1 MRHPVRWRW
10 RRYDQGGK
18 SQLTFVVENYHL
30 MTATITATRF
40 MLLLLYFTFTFLPR
54 CTTSFGELLCF
65 FICYYAPS
73 SCAPSNKQKRR
84 AKQAHER
91 SMSHEQAKAK
101 SAANAKEL
109 FIWRWRV
116 ACAAHGVWFLT
127 FMFWVYRYWSY
138 RYR

>member
-1 MRHPVRWRW
+1 
-10 RRYDQGGK
+10 
-18 SQLTFVVENYHL
+18 VVENYHL

-101 SAANAKEL
+101 QRARQMPRSFL
-109 FIWRWRV
+109 FGVGVWRV
-116 ACAAHGVWFLT
+116 RHMACGF
-127 FMFWVYRYWSY
+127 
-138 RYR
+138 

>member
-1 MRHPVRWRW
+1 LGNFFVSSFVIMPPVVVR
-10 RRYDQGGK
+10 QATSK
-18 SQLTFVVENYHL
+18 SEERSKP
-30 MTATITATRF
+30 M
-40 MLLLLYFTFTFLPR
+40 
-54 CTTSFGELLCF
+54 S
-65 FICYYAPS
+65 
-73 SCAPSNKQKRR
+73 
-84 AKQAHER
+84 HER

-127 FMFWVYRYWSY
+127 FMFWFYRYRSY